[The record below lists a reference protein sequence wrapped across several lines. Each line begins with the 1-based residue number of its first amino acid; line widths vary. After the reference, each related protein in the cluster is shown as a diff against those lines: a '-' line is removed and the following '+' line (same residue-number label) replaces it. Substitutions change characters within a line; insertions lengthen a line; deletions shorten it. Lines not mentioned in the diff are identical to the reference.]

1 MRPALLYS
9 LLLGLLALLFGLSL
23 MAGPVWVPFSAWI
36 SPELDPRWAI
46 VFELRLPRACLAV
59 LVGAALG
66 LSGAALQGYTRNP
79 LADPGVL
86 GVSST
91 AALGAV
97 VALYYGA
104 TVVSPWM
111 QPAAAMIGALFGV
124 GVLLVLSGGGHGQAG
139 SSLVGFILAGTVLN
153 IVAGAGVSLALSLA
167 PNPWAVAEIVNWLM
181 GSLADRSFEEVRL
194 ALPFI
199 LLGCGLLLATG
210 PALDALTLGET
221 GARSLGVSM
230 TRTRALLA
238 GGVGLAAGAAVAVT
252 GVIGFV
258 GLVTPHLVRPLVGGR
273 PGALLV
279 PSAVAGAVVTL
290 AADIVVRLIPA
301 SVEIRLGVAMAAVG
315 APFFLLVLLRDRSR
329 LS

>member
-1 MRPALLYS
+1 MKPALLYP

-23 MAGPVWVPFSAWI
+23 MAGPVWVPFSAWTT
-36 SPELDPRWAI
+36 PDLDPRWAI

-97 VALYYGA
+97 IALYYGA
-104 TVVSPWM
+104 TVLSPWM
-111 QPAAAMIGALFGV
+111 QPAAAMTGALLGV
-124 GVLLVLSGGGHGQAG
+124 GVLLALSGKG

-153 IVAGAGVSLALSLA
+153 IIAGAGVSLALSLA

-199 LLGCGLLLATG
+199 VLGCGLLLATG

-230 TRTRALLA
+230 SRTRALLA

-258 GLVTPHLVRPLVGGR
+258 GLVTPHLVRPLVGAR
-273 PGALLV
+273 PGALLI
-279 PSAVAGAVVTL
+279 PSAIAGAIVTL
-290 AADIVVRLIPA
+290 AADILVRLIPA

-315 APFFLLVLLRDRSR
+315 APFFLLILLRDRSR

>member
-1 MRPALLYS
+1 MRPALLYP

-23 MAGPVWVPFSAWI
+23 MAGPVWVPFSAWTT
-36 SPELDPRWAI
+36 PDLDPRWAI

-97 VALYYGA
+97 IALYYGA
-104 TVVSPWM
+104 TVISPWM
-111 QPAAAMIGALFGV
+111 QPAAAMAGALLGV
-124 GVLLVLSGGGHGQAG
+124 GVLLALSGKG

-153 IVAGAGVSLALSLA
+153 IIAGAGVSLALSLA

-199 LLGCGLLLATG
+199 LIGCGLLLATG
-210 PALDALTLGET
+210 PALDALTLGEA

-230 TRTRALLA
+230 PRTRALLA

-258 GLVTPHLVRPLVGGR
+258 GLVTPHLIRPLVGAR

-279 PSAVAGAVVTL
+279 PSAIAGAVVTL
-290 AADIVVRLIPA
+290 AADIVVRLVPA
-301 SVEIRLGVAMAAVG
+301 AVEIKLGVAMAAVG

>member
-1 MRPALLYS
+1 MKPAFLYP
-9 LLLGLLALLFGLSL
+9 LLLGLLTLLLGLSL
-23 MAGPVWVPFSAWI
+23 LSGPVWVPFSAWTT
-36 SPELDPRWAI
+36 PDLDPRWAI

-97 VALYYGA
+97 IALYYGA
-104 TVVSPWM
+104 TVVSPWV
-111 QPAAAMIGALFGV
+111 QPAAAMAGALLGV
-124 GVLLVLSGGGHGQAG
+124 GVLLALSGKG

-153 IVAGAGVSLALSLA
+153 IIAGAGVSLALSLA

-199 LLGCGLLLATG
+199 VIGCGLLLATG
-210 PALDALTLGET
+210 PALDALTLGEA
-221 GARSLGVSM
+221 GARSLGISM
-230 TRTRALLA
+230 SRTRALLA

-258 GLVTPHLVRPLVGGR
+258 GLVTPHLIRPLVGAR
-273 PGALLV
+273 PGALLI
-279 PSAVAGAVVTL
+279 PSAIAGAIVTL
-290 AADIVVRLIPA
+290 AADILVRLIPA
-301 SVEIRLGVAMAAVG
+301 AFEIRLGVAMAAVG

>member
-1 MRPALLYS
+1 MRPALLYP
-9 LLLGLLALLFGLSL
+9 LLSGVLILLFGLSL
-23 MAGPVWVPFSAWI
+23 TAGPVWVPFSVW
-36 SPELDPRWAI
+36 STPDLDPRWAI
-46 VFELRLPRACLAV
+46 IFELRLPRACLAV

-97 VALYYGA
+97 IALYYGA
-104 TVVSPWM
+104 TVISPWM
-111 QPAAAMIGALFGV
+111 QPAAAMIGALLGV
-124 GVLLVLSGGGHGQAG
+124 GVLLALSGKG
-139 SSLVGFILAGTVLN
+139 SSLVGFILAGAVLN
-153 IVAGAGVSLALSLA
+153 IIAGAGVSLALSLA

-199 LLGCGLLLATG
+199 VIGCGLLFATG
-210 PALDALTLGET
+210 PALDALTLGEA

-230 TRTRALLA
+230 SRTRALLA

-258 GLVTPHLVRPLVGGR
+258 GLVTPHLIRPLVGAR
-273 PGALLV
+273 PGALLI
-279 PSAVAGAVVTL
+279 PSAIGGAIVTL
-290 AADIVVRLIPA
+290 AADIVVRLVPA
-301 SVEIRLGVAMAAVG
+301 AVEIKLGVAMAAVG
-315 APFFLLVLLRDRSR
+315 APFFLIVLLRDRSR